1 MHNRTGGFCRTA
13 KVFPRKRSRED
24 CLQANDGPRLRRR
37 RRIHIDVRFRLGLRL
52 GLGRWR
58 FFYDRSVAFRL
69 LGWRIRHRSFFM
81 LTTRKQCSPGKDENM
96 FFHNGRKLDVKT
108 KALVTWQVTRRLPL
122 PDSQLLL
129 PEWWQLGLPSAR

>member
-13 KVFPRKRSRED
+13 K
-24 CLQANDGPRLRRR
+24 DGPGLGRR
-37 RRIHIDVRFRLGLRL
+37 RRIHVDVRFRLGLRL

-81 LTTRKQCSPGKDENM
+81 LTTHKQCSPGKDENM

-129 PEWWQLGLPSAR
+129 PEWWQLGLPPAR